1 MKALVIKYND
11 KVIAVEQLRDLTTK
25 QFLDLKKETE
35 KTIQN
40 FEEQHEIELTRIK
53 TLESRC
59 DALEERI
66 ENLQHQINVITGEEE
81 ESEVQE

>member
-1 MKALVIKYND
+1 MKAIVIKIND
-11 KVIAVEQLRDLTTK
+11 KPVVVSQICELTTK
-25 QFLDLKKETE
+25 QFLDLKKEAE

-40 FEEQHEIELTRIK
+40 FEEQHEIELTRIR

-66 ENLQHQINVITGEEE
+66 ENLQHQINIITGVE
-81 ESEVQE
+81 ESEETE